1 VQEVR
6 ATLVDME
13 NVAAFEDANALY
25 DTAQRFMIFF
35 YVFVGVMLVF
45 GGAMAFA
52 LIFSAMSVN
61 IAERTREVATLLA
74 VGTERRQISR
84 MITAENMTV
93 ALIGIPLGLGVG
105 YLTAK
110 EAMAS
115 FSSDLFTFDLYIRP
129 STMIISALAILVV
142 ALLSQWPGLRAI
154 GRLDIAKIVKERSL

>member
-1 VQEVR
+1 
-6 ATLVDME
+6 
-13 NVAAFEDANALY
+13 
-25 DTAQRFMIFF
+25 
-35 YVFVGVMLVF
+35 
-45 GGAMAFA
+45 MAFA

-93 ALIGIPLGLGVG
+93 ALLGIPLGLGVG
-105 YLTAK
+105 YLAAK

-129 STMIISALAILVV
+129 STLVISALAILLV
-142 ALLSQWPGLRAI
+142 ALISQWPGLRAI
-154 GRLDIAKIVKERSL
+154 GRLDIARIVKDRSL